1 MKNIIGRKKEI
12 EELERLYNAENAEFV
27 AVYGRRRVGKTYLIK
42 EVFKDRFAF
51 WHTGLSPYDH
61 DKKFLLR
68 DQLQAFLYS
77 LQDFGYEGQAC
88 PKSWLEAFRWLEKL
102 LAYKDDGS
110 RQVIFIDELP
120 WMDTARSRFIPAF
133 EHFWNGWA
141 SKRDNILLIVC
152 GSATSW
158 MEDNLINNKG
168 GLYNRLT
175 REIKLCPFTLA
186 ECEAYFRNKEMNV
199 SRTPIREALLR
210 LAQENILQESGRGMV
225 VIGISNDDML
235 DMYDIRLHLEGEVA
249 RRAAR
254 NITEEQLSQLY
265 ELTDLQRFYINK
277 QGNGSS
283 EHTKNL
289 DSQFHELLYT
299 ASGSKSYTDVLV
311 RIHKKMTKYRI
322 ASISKQSRALQ
333 SNEEHMA
340 ICEALASHDPDR
352 AEQAVLAHVRNAMNR
367 MEHLEPIDG

>member
-1 MKNIIGRKKEI
+1 MKEHRNISI
-12 EELERLYNAENAEFV
+12 A
-27 AVYGRRRVGKTYLIK
+27 
-42 EVFKDRFAF
+42 
-51 WHTGLSPYDH
+51 
-61 DKKFLLR
+61 
-68 DQLQAFLYS
+68 DQIF
-77 LQDFGYEGQAC
+77 EH
-88 PKSWLEAFRWLEKL
+88 LEKDIL
-102 LAYKDDGS
+102 SGRYQRGEVLS
-110 RQVIFIDELP
+110 EL
-120 WMDTARSRFIPAF
+120 
-133 EHFWNGWA
+133 
-141 SKRDNILLIVC
+141 
-152 GSATSW
+152 
-158 MEDNLINNKG
+158 
-168 GLYNRLT
+168 RLS
-175 REIKLCPFTLA
+175 
-186 ECEAYFRNKEMNV
+186 KEMNV

>member
-1 MKNIIGRKKEI
+1 
-12 EELERLYNAENAEFV
+12 
-27 AVYGRRRVGKTYLIK
+27 
-42 EVFKDRFAF
+42 
-51 WHTGLSPYDH
+51 
-61 DKKFLLR
+61 
-68 DQLQAFLYS
+68 
-77 LQDFGYEGQAC
+77 
-88 PKSWLEAFRWLEKL
+88 
-102 LAYKDDGS
+102 
-110 RQVIFIDELP
+110 
-120 WMDTARSRFIPAF
+120 
-133 EHFWNGWA
+133 
-141 SKRDNILLIVC
+141 
-152 GSATSW
+152 
-158 MEDNLINNKG
+158 
-168 GLYNRLT
+168 
-175 REIKLCPFTLA
+175 
-186 ECEAYFRNKEMNV
+186 
-199 SRTPIREALLR
+199 
-210 LAQENILQESGRGMV
+210 
-225 VIGISNDDML
+225 
-235 DMYDIRLHLEGEVA
+235 MYDIRLHLEGEVA